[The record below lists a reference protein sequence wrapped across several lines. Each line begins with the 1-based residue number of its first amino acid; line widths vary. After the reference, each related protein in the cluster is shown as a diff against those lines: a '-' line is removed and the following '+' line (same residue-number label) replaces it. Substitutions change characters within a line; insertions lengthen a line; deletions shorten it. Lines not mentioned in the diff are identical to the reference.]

1 MDHKVDIL
9 VVEDDE
15 DICELVEFN
24 LKRSGFSVDSA
35 VNGVDGLAKIHDLR
49 PKLIVLDIMMPEM
62 DGISLL
68 RKLREGIAFEKSVPV
83 ILLSAKGEETDV
95 VVGLELGADDYVSK
109 PFSPKELISR
119 VRAVLRR
126 ADAKSSGPAEES
138 SRKHQVIGVGDV
150 VMDIT
155 KHEATYK
162 GQQLSLTLAE
172 FNLLYTLIS
181 EPGRVFTRDQ
191 LLEKVSGKDTF
202 VIDRNV
208 DVHIRSIRKKMSD
221 DLEYIQT
228 VRGVGYKC
236 RDV

>member
-126 ADAKSSGPAEES
+126 ADAKSNGPAEES